1 MEGER
6 KSMEFSRREFAS
18 VLPGLAL
25 AQAQTGG
32 GNKEPMKT
40 MVFRFEELAVRESGP
55 TRIYQVF
62 NGATHSGFMVDMH
75 ETELAPG
82 QAPHAAHSHVH
93 EELFLIREGTV
104 ELTIAGK
111 KTVLGPGSG
120 VYVASND
127 DHGIRNA
134 GTAPAKYFV
143 LALGQD

>member
-1 MEGER
+1 MQ
-6 KSMEFSRREFAS
+6 FSRREFTA

-25 AQAQTGG
+25 AQTQTGAKQEPKEP
-32 GNKEPMKT
+32 KEPMKT
-40 MVFRFEELAVRESGP
+40 KVFRFEDLAVRESGP

-62 NGATHSGFMVDMH
+62 NGTTHSGFLVDMH

-82 QAPHAAHSHVH
+82 QAPHAAHRHVH

-104 ELTIAGK
+104 EITINGN

-143 LALGQD
+143 LALGRD